1 LNAPAAF
8 LGHPSQKFGRL
19 RLVPKRAVSISHAS
33 EGEGAMVVP
42 IQEFAFVTVG
52 SVVLSL
58 LLLTALWPWTREV
71 RRLVIIASASVVGI
85 VIWNVA
91 LNVTNAAALNVDKYI
106 LGLSAQDI
114 GSAVA
119 AFTVVLLTLV
129 VAERGQPTSRV
140 LGPSAIVGLVT
151 LMVDR
156 FG

>member
-1 LNAPAAF
+1 
-8 LGHPSQKFGRL
+8 
-19 RLVPKRAVSISHAS
+19 
-33 EGEGAMVVP
+33 MVVP